1 MRRWKNVDL
10 LHTLYKMQDFIQ
22 SVSDYISFRM
32 CDRSTGWG
40 SVKFGRD
47 GEGGASAVARWWVA
61 DGTGD
66 RTHEERALI
75 LPLLLRI
82 KE

>member
-1 MRRWKNVDL
+1 VDL

-47 GEGGASAVARWWVA
+47 MRG
-61 DGTGD
+61 
-66 RTHEERALI
+66 
-75 LPLLLRI
+75 
-82 KE
+82 